1 MAVLKIYYEKT
12 AGMDYL
18 YKITVE
24 IDDEK
29 VLSLQQHDLDAV
41 YKTVREAF
49 AGCNFKEV
57 PTDNKRLA
65 FVIGDGSDSFSEVGI
80 VANALHD
87 SWLGK
92 YLTALRICSEK
103 YKNLTT
109 NTANKFNGEHYEN
122 RTCA

>member
-1 MAVLKIYYEKT
+1 
-12 AGMDYL
+12 MDYL

-24 IDDEK
+24 IDNEK

-65 FVIGDGSDSFSEVGI
+65 FVIGDGNDSFSEVGI
-80 VANALHD
+80 AANALHD

-92 YLTALRICSEK
+92 YLKKRWNGTIWSDDSTEDMLREIQEFDNEYGK
-103 YKNLTT
+103 
-109 NTANKFNGEHYEN
+109 
-122 RTCA
+122 

>member
-1 MAVLKIYYEKT
+1 
-12 AGMDYL
+12 MDYL

-49 AGCNFKEV
+49 SECNFKEV

-65 FVIGDGSDSFSEVGI
+65 FVIGDGSNSFSEVGI

-92 YLTALRICSEK
+92 YLKKMEWYDMSDDSTEDMLREIQEFDNEYGK
-103 YKNLTT
+103 
-109 NTANKFNGEHYEN
+109 
-122 RTCA
+122 

>member
-24 IDDEK
+24 IDNEK

-49 AGCNFKEV
+49 AGCNLIS
-57 PTDNKRLA
+57 RLLLLSGTVTILSA
-65 FVIGDGSDSFSEVGI
+65 RSGSWQMLFTTVGSASI
-80 VANALHD
+80 
-87 SWLGK
+87 
-92 YLTALRICSEK
+92 
-103 YKNLTT
+103 
-109 NTANKFNGEHYEN
+109 
-122 RTCA
+122 

>member
-49 AGCNFKEV
+49 AM
-57 PTDNKRLA
+57 
-65 FVIGDGSDSFSEVGI
+65 
-80 VANALHD
+80 
-87 SWLGK
+87 
-92 YLTALRICSEK
+92 TALRICSEK

>member
-1 MAVLKIYYEKT
+1 
-12 AGMDYL
+12 MDYL

-24 IDDEK
+24 IDNEK

-65 FVIGDGSDSFSEVGI
+65 FVIGDGNDSFSEVGI
-80 VANALHD
+80 AANALHD

-92 YLTALRICSEK
+92 YLKKMEWYDMSDDSTEDMLRE
-103 YKNLTT
+103 YKSSTT
-109 NTANKFNGEHYEN
+109 NTANKFNGEQYEN

>member
-24 IDDEK
+24 IDNEK

-49 AGCNFKEV
+49 VGCNFKEV
-57 PTDNKRLA
+57 PTDNKQIA
-65 FVIGDGSDSFSEVGI
+65 FVTGTVTILSARSGSWQMLFMTVGSASI
-80 VANALHD
+80 
-87 SWLGK
+87 
-92 YLTALRICSEK
+92 
-103 YKNLTT
+103 
-109 NTANKFNGEHYEN
+109 
-122 RTCA
+122 

>member
-1 MAVLKIYYEKT
+1 
-12 AGMDYL
+12 MDYL

-49 AGCNFKEV
+49 VGCNFKEV
-57 PTDNKRLA
+57 PTDNKQIA
-65 FVIGDGSDSFSEVGI
+65 FVIRDGNDSFSEVGI

-92 YLTALRICSEK
+92 YLKKMEWYDMSDDSTEDMLREIQEFDNEYGK
-103 YKNLTT
+103 
-109 NTANKFNGEHYEN
+109 
-122 RTCA
+122 

>member
-1 MAVLKIYYEKT
+1 
-12 AGMDYL
+12 MDYL

-65 FVIGDGSDSFSEVGI
+65 FVIGDVNDSSAKSELWRMRFTTAGSAS
-80 VANALHD
+80 
-87 SWLGK
+87 
-92 YLTALRICSEK
+92 T
-103 YKNLTT
+103 
-109 NTANKFNGEHYEN
+109 
-122 RTCA
+122 

>member
-1 MAVLKIYYEKT
+1 
-12 AGMDYL
+12 MDYL

-24 IDDEK
+24 IDNEK
-29 VLSLQQHDLDAV
+29 VLNLQQHDLDAV

-57 PTDNKRLA
+57 PTDNKQIA
-65 FVIGDGSDSFSEVGI
+65 FVIGDGNDSFSEVGI

-92 YLTALRICSEK
+92 YLKKMEWYDRAMTALRIYSVK

>member
-1 MAVLKIYYEKT
+1 
-12 AGMDYL
+12 MDYL

-65 FVIGDGSDSFSEVGI
+65 FVIGDGNDSFSKVGI

-92 YLTALRICSEK
+92 YLKKMEWYDMSDDSTEDSSEK

>member
-1 MAVLKIYYEKT
+1 
-12 AGMDYL
+12 MDYL

-24 IDDEK
+24 IDNEK
-29 VLSLQQHDLDAV
+29 VLNLQQHDLDAV

-65 FVIGDGSDSFSEVGI
+65 
-80 VANALHD
+80 
-87 SWLGK
+87 
-92 YLTALRICSEK
+92 
-103 YKNLTT
+103 T

>member
-1 MAVLKIYYEKT
+1 
-12 AGMDYL
+12 MDYL

-24 IDDEK
+24 INNEK

-57 PTDNKRLA
+57 PTD
-65 FVIGDGSDSFSEVGI
+65 IGDGNDSFSEVGI

-92 YLTALRICSEK
+92 YLKKMEWYDMSDDSTEDMLREMQEFDNEYGK
-103 YKNLTT
+103 
-109 NTANKFNGEHYEN
+109 
-122 RTCA
+122 

>member
-1 MAVLKIYYEKT
+1 
-12 AGMDYL
+12 MDYL

-65 FVIGDGSDSFSEVGI
+65 FVIGDGNLKKMEWYDMSD
-80 VANALHD
+80 D
-87 SWLGK
+87 STEDMLREIQEFDNEYGK
-92 YLTALRICSEK
+92 
-103 YKNLTT
+103 
-109 NTANKFNGEHYEN
+109 
-122 RTCA
+122 

>member
-1 MAVLKIYYEKT
+1 
-12 AGMDYL
+12 MDYL

-57 PTDNKRLA
+57 PTDNKQ
-65 FVIGDGSDSFSEVGI
+65 IGRAHV
-80 VANALHD
+80 
-87 SWLGK
+87 
-92 YLTALRICSEK
+92 
-103 YKNLTT
+103 
-109 NTANKFNGEHYEN
+109 
-122 RTCA
+122 

>member
-1 MAVLKIYYEKT
+1 
-12 AGMDYL
+12 MDYL
-18 YKITVE
+18 YKIAVE

-29 VLSLQQHDLDAV
+29 VLSLQQHDLNAV

-49 AGCNFKEV
+49 ADCSFNELS
-57 PTDNKRLA
+57 TNDNQLV
-65 FVIGDGSDSFSEVGI
+65 FVIGDGNDSFSEVGI
-80 VANALHD
+80 AANALHD

-92 YLTALRICSEK
+92 YLKRWNGMIQATAALRICSEK

-122 RTCA
+122 RACA

>member
-24 IDDEK
+24 IDNEK

-49 AGCNFKEV
+49 VGC
-57 PTDNKRLA
+57 
-65 FVIGDGSDSFSEVGI
+65 I
-80 VANALHD
+80 
-87 SWLGK
+87 
-92 YLTALRICSEK
+92 
-103 YKNLTT
+103 
-109 NTANKFNGEHYEN
+109 
-122 RTCA
+122 